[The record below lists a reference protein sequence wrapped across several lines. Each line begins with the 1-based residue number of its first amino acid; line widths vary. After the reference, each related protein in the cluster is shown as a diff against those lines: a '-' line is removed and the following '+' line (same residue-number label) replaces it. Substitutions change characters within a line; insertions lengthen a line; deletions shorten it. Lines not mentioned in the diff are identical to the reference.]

1 MGLQGDIA
9 SAATYIAQANW
20 RLGKQR
26 YLLDRSRNQQTIATV
41 QGLVEVLSALL
52 VNVERQQ
59 SRRRAKGDNRGT

>member
-1 MGLQGDIA
+1 MGLQDNIA
-9 SAATYIAQANW
+9 SGATYIAQAN
-20 RLGKQR
+20 RCLGKQR

-59 SRRRAKGDNRGT
+59 SRRRAKGDNRRT

>member
-1 MGLQGDIA
+1 MGLQDDIA
-9 SAATYIAQANW
+9 SGATYIAQAN
-20 RLGKQR
+20 RCLGKQR

-59 SRRRAKGDNRGT
+59 SRRRAKGDNRRT

>member
-1 MGLQGDIA
+1 MGLQDDIA
-9 SAATYIAQANW
+9 NAETYIAQAIR

-26 YLLDRSRNQQTIATV
+26 YLIDRSRNQQTIATV

-59 SRRRAKGDNRGT
+59 SRRRAKGDNRRT